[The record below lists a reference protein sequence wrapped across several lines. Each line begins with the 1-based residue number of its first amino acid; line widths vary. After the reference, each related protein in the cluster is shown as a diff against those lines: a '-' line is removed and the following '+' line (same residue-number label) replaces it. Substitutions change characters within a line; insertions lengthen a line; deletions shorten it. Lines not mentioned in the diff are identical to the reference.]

1 MLRLRRS
8 TTFGDGHTTRE
19 SNPGQRSNLARSNLA
34 RSNKILTGLLA
45 RRRITVLAGVTG
57 LLTLSL

>member
-8 TTFGDGHTTRE
+8 TTCGDGHITRE
-19 SNPGQRSNLARSNLA
+19 SNPGQSSNLA

-45 RRRITVLAGVTG
+45 RREITVFVGVTG